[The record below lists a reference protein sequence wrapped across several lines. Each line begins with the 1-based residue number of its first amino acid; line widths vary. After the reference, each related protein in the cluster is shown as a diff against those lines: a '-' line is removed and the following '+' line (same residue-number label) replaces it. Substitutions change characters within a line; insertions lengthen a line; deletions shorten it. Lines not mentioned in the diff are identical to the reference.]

1 MSKLTKI
8 LCASLC
14 LCAIC
19 LNSACSSDEKGN
31 DNKTNSGKT
40 NQEQTLD
47 TNGDEQNSEFTPSD
61 EVITLP
67 SYDNEANSYINP
79 LTGLKSTKDIA
90 EKRPVAIMINNL
102 KESLPQE
109 GISNADIV
117 YEILEEGGIT
127 RLMCIYNDY
136 KDIPKIGSIRSTR
149 DYFIDISDI
158 HDSIL
163 VHVGG
168 STYAKNV
175 IESRKTHNID
185 GIIYEDI
192 YFERDEER
200 LETMSLEHTMVIT
213 GKKLDKAISEIG
225 YRNSAITKQP
235 LNFASEE
242 VPIEGK
248 TARKISFPFS
258 IGRTN
263 NPYAVSFFNYDEQS
277 GNYLKGHFGTAHV
290 DGANNRQLAFKNV
303 ITLTVDMRPIPG
315 DELGCLKMNFTGIG
329 TGTYSCGGVMKD
341 IVWTRDSKTSSYV
354 LYENDGVTPL
364 TLNPGK
370 SYIAIVPLGTKITAE

>member
-47 TNGDEQNSEFTPSD
+47 TNGDEQNSESTPSD

-67 SYDNEANSYINP
+67 SFDNETNSYINP

-175 IESRKTHNID
+175 I
-185 GIIYEDI
+185 
-192 YFERDEER
+192 
-200 LETMSLEHTMVIT
+200 
-213 GKKLDKAISEIG
+213 
-225 YRNSAITKQP
+225 
-235 LNFASEE
+235 
-242 VPIEGK
+242 
-248 TARKISFPFS
+248 
-258 IGRTN
+258 
-263 NPYAVSFFNYDEQS
+263 
-277 GNYLKGHFGTAHV
+277 
-290 DGANNRQLAFKNV
+290 
-303 ITLTVDMRPIPG
+303 
-315 DELGCLKMNFTGIG
+315 
-329 TGTYSCGGVMKD
+329 
-341 IVWTRDSKTSSYV
+341 
-354 LYENDGVTPL
+354 
-364 TLNPGK
+364 
-370 SYIAIVPLGTKITAE
+370 